1 MNEHYS
7 ATNYS
12 IQNERANWVQCNEA
26 RNLKRNFGRVNQE
39 EHASMSQKTESE
51 IRLKELHQ
59 AFPVKGLRSLESAGE
74 VARLEQLFC
83 SNWLGRFEFG
93 VTATIVVLDRQA
105 REVQLNR
112 RTVLPM
118 VPIAEVH
125 RVMLQVLDSY
135 ERAHE
140 LRRICME

>member
-1 MNEHYS
+1 
-7 ATNYS
+7 
-12 IQNERANWVQCNEA
+12 
-26 RNLKRNFGRVNQE
+26 
-39 EHASMSQKTESE
+39 MSQKTESE
-51 IRLKELHQ
+51 IRLSELHQ
-59 AFPVKGLRSLESAGE
+59 AFPVKGLRSLDSAGE